1 VKLVWLKV
9 LAFCCF
15 TVLSFVS
22 ERLKAKK
29 VASASAFAF
38 AGTTANLSF
47 FSSMLA

>member
-1 VKLVWLKV
+1 VKLVWLKI

-22 ERLKAKK
+22 ERFKAKK
-29 VASASAFAF
+29 VASAFAF